1 VGVPSVKTPAVFTET
16 GNPVPTSLLRRI
28 ACDSQVTR
36 IVFGPDSQILD
47 VGRTQ
52 RTVTGQLRR
61 AVIARDKHCVL
72 GGCDQPPSRCEV
84 HHAEQH
90 WADGGHTSVTNAALL
105 CYHHHDLVDT
115 SGITMHYDNGWH
127 FTDRHGQPVHAET
140 TTR

>member
-1 VGVPSVKTPAVFTET
+1 VPSVKTPAVFTET
-16 GNPVPTSLLRRI
+16 GTPVPTSLLRRI

-47 VGRTQ
+47 VGRAQ

-72 GGCDQPPSRCEV
+72 GRCDQPPSRCEV
-84 HHAEQH
+84 HHAETH
-90 WADGGHTSVTNAALL
+90 WADGGHTSATNAALL

-115 SGITMHYDNGWH
+115 AGITMHYDNGWH
-127 FTDRHGQPVHAET
+127 FADRHGQPIHTET
-140 TTR
+140 DITRR